1 MTSDLCPSDLKNGEA
16 KYGFQPLMINNFLI
30 TVTIGDG
37 ESCGLSGGGGAQQH
51 TLGTAHCLR
60 PFPLIMSPSSLS
72 IALGVKA

>member
-37 ESCGLSGGGGAQQH
+37 ESCGLSGGGGGA
-51 TLGTAHCLR
+51 AAY
-60 PFPLIMSPSSLS
+60 PW
-72 IALGVKA
+72 